1 MAVPDAMHVS
11 AEDLAA
17 AMRVINA
24 ARATPSGSAMAHNT
38 GHQMHQQPQMQQ
50 QFFPEEPASEPGFAM
65 SPAQSALMALAAGPS
80 GDLGGAL
87 HAGVLFHGFVRARC
101 WDLSGTSLQWLG
113 LSCLTRGGCRSH
125 SRTPHLSTLQT
136 GNRRR
141 DHDPSHQQRRQHAVR
156 SHPR

>member
-1 MAVPDAMHVS
+1 MAVPDATPVS

-87 HAGVLFHGFVRARC
+87 HAGFPVSWFRPRALLGSQWYELAVAWSFVFDA
-101 WDLSGTSLQWLG
+101 W
-113 LSCLTRGGCRSH
+113 
-125 SRTPHLSTLQT
+125 
-136 GNRRR
+136 
-141 DHDPSHQQRRQHAVR
+141 
-156 SHPR
+156 

>member
-1 MAVPDAMHVS
+1 MCPTSLSTIASGLGRSRSSRTQLFVPSFFALSTPQGSPGMAVPDAMPVS

-87 HAGVLFHGFVRARC
+87 HAVFFPLY
-101 WDLSGTSLQWLG
+101 LG
-113 LSCLTRGGCRSH
+113 H
-125 SRTPHLSTLQT
+125 IP
-136 GNRRR
+136 
-141 DHDPSHQQRRQHAVR
+141 
-156 SHPR
+156 